1 MNTVSIQL
9 PPINTESSVEVDVT
23 VNGHKQKFKYRV
35 EVFRWQD
42 WCSPSESRAEGIRKM
57 LSHVDRQWQLMQ
69 IGSPTET
76 TVPLMFRYVA
86 QAASRG
92 NQHS

>member
-23 VNGHKQKFKYRV
+23 VNGHKHQFKYRV

-42 WCSPSESRAEGIRKM
+42 WCDPTESRAAGIRKM
-57 LSHVDRQWQLMQ
+57 LAHYDRQWQLMQ

-76 TVPLMFRYVA
+76 TVPLMFRHI
-86 QAASRG
+86 G
-92 NQHS
+92 